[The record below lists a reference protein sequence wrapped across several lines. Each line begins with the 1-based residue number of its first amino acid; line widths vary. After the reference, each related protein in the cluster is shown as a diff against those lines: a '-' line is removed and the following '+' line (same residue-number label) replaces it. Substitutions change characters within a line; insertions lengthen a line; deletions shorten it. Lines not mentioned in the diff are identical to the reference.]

1 MSILVRAPTV
11 LCKENPMLLG
21 NTLVLNLL
29 LIVHFEY
36 IQPNQIRSVYS
47 ENSNTDDKLDSI
59 CVSKGVRQ

>member
-1 MSILVRAPTV
+1 
-11 LCKENPMLLG
+11 MLLG

-47 ENSNTDDKLDSI
+47 ENSNTDDSNTDDKLDSI